1 MIKLILTI
9 LVFSSFACLAAG
21 ILLSSGRKR
30 ALAARLDQLDITQRG
45 ISLEEMEMSRSFV
58 ERALLPAFAM
68 IGHIVARYSPA
79 GFLERT
85 QNKLNVAGYRRA
97 DPLAY
102 IGIKGIAALS
112 LFGLAALV
120 CSFSGMDVSAILV
133 YLIIFPAAGIILPDL
148 ILLHTGN
155 KRKYEINAGLPDLL
169 DILTVSVEAGLG
181 FEQALLQAANK
192 LKGSVSKEIRR
203 LLQDMRL
210 GKNRSEALRA
220 MSDRLMIPD
229 LTTFCAAMIQ
239 ADQLGVGI
247 ADVLRVQSDSM
258 RQKRRQRAEETA
270 MKAPLKML
278 FPLIFFI
285 FPSLFVVLL
294 GPAFISIME
303 NLKTP

>member
-1 MIKLILTI
+1 MIELILTI
-9 LVFSSFACLAAG
+9 VVFSSIACLAAG
-21 ILLSSGRKR
+21 VLLSAGRRR
-30 ALAARLDQLDITQRG
+30 ALTARLNQLDVTQRG

-58 ERALLPAFAM
+58 ERVLLPLFAKV
-68 IGHIVARYSPA
+68 GRIVTRISPA
-79 GFLERT
+79 GFLEHV
-85 QNKLNVAGYRRA
+85 QKKLNIAGYRKA

-102 IGIKGIAALS
+102 IGVKFLAAML
-112 LFGLAALV
+112 LFGFAALV
-120 CSFSGMDVSAILV
+120 CSITGMDIAAVLV
-133 YLIIFPAAGIILPDL
+133 YLMVFPAGGFLIPDIML
-148 ILLHTGN
+148 FFTAN
-155 KRKYEINAGLPDLL
+155 KRKYEINSGLPDML

-192 LKGSVSKEIRR
+192 MKGSVSKEIRR

-220 MSDRLMIPD
+220 MADRLMIPD

-285 FPSLFVVLL
+285 FPSLFIVLL

-303 NLKTP
+303 NLRTP